1 MTTSKNHPG
10 IDREL
15 KDTGSFDILLEYL
28 QNFYSKEDVAIVEK
42 AYKLAFDAHKG
53 VVRRSGEAYIT
64 HPIGVAYI
72 LAQLKLDVA
81 SIIAALLHDTVE
93 DTLVTTKD
101 IHKVFG
107 SSVAGIVE
115 GVTKIT
121 QLNFRHTHEKQAEN
135 IRKMIVAMGS
145 DVRVILVKLA
155 DRLHNMRTLNYMSY
169 EKQARIAHET
179 LDIYAPLAGR
189 LGMSSIKVELED
201 LSLKYAYPDEFHFLK
216 EKVKEKRKDR
226 VAYIEN
232 FKLTLTRSLEAR
244 VHFNFNIQGRSKHL
258 YSIYKKMQT
267 SNLPYEQIYDILA
280 FRICVGSIKECYE
293 TLGIIHSLWRP
304 IPGRFKDFVAMPKAN
319 NYQSLHTT
327 LIGNDGERVEVQIR
341 TDEMHELAEWGIA
354 AHWEY
359 KANAYSKNMDTK
371 DTPDV
376 VKKFNWLRELIQMN
390 QETYNSDEFLE
401 NMKSD
406 LLESE
411 IYVFTP
417 KGEVKEFPSGATPID
432 FAYSIHT
439 DVGNHIVSACVNK
452 KVVPLRYVLQNGDTV
467 EVVTSK
473 NQSPSKDWLKFCATS
488 KAKSHIRSVIKKE
501 QRHMSQKIG
510 QDMLERFFKKKSSKL
525 SAYTS
530 AEGFAEYLQ
539 KQGCHKLEDLF
550 IKIGFGRLEPSLV
563 YKDLTPK
570 EEGEIKKPI
579 SEVEHLE
586 KRIEHSNK
594 QKSSKS
600 DKSGVQVGGENDIL
614 VRFAKCCYPIPGD
627 SIVGFVSVGRGI
639 SIHRADCEKTFNIDS
654 GRYVEVNWNAANTSL
669 THRVRLCVVS
679 FNLPGI
685 LAKMGDVFSAADAN
699 IENLKASSTLD
710 NRAISYFDIQIKNLD
725 KLQKLLLEIKKIKGV
740 IQVSRD
746 HRV

>member
-1 MTTSKNHPG
+1 M
-10 IDREL
+10 I
-15 KDTGSFDILLEYL
+15 
-28 QNFYSKEDVAIVEK
+28 EK
-42 AYKLAFDAHKG
+42 AYQMAQKAHEG
-53 VVRRSGEAYIT
+53 VVRRSGEEYIT

-93 DTLVTTKD
+93 DTLITTED
-101 IHKVFG
+101 ILKVFG

-121 QLNFRHTHEKQAEN
+121 KLNFRHTHEKQAEN

-155 DRLHNMRTLNYMSY
+155 DRLHNMRTLNYMSFQ
-169 EKQARIAHET
+169 KQGRIASET
-179 LDIYAPLAGR
+179 LDIYAPLASR
-189 LGMSSIKVELED
+189 LGMSSIKIELED
-201 LSLKYAYPDEFHFLK
+201 LSLKYAHPDEYHFLK
-216 EKVKEKRKDR
+216 EKTKERRKDR
-226 VAYIEN
+226 LSYVEN
-232 FKLTLTRSLEAR
+232 FKLTLIKNLENR
-244 VHFNFNIQGRSKHL
+244 VDFSFDIQGRFKHL
-258 YSIYKKMQT
+258 YSIYKKMKI

-280 FRICVGSIKECYE
+280 FRICVSSIKECYE

-304 IPGRFKDFVAMPKAN
+304 IPGRFKDFIAMPKVN

-341 TDEMHELAEWGIA
+341 THEMHELAEWGIA

-359 KANAYSKNMDTK
+359 KANSYSQDVNSKNA
-371 DTPDV
+371 PAADV
-376 VKKFNWLRELIQMN
+376 AKKFNWLRELIQMN
-390 QETYNSDEFLE
+390 QETYNADEFLE

-417 KGEVKEFPSGATPID
+417 KGEVKEFPVGATPID

-473 NQSPSKDWLKFCATS
+473 NQAPSKDWLKFCVTS
-488 KAKSHIRSVIKKE
+488 KAKGQIRTVIKKE
-501 QRHMSQKIG
+501 QRIMSQKVG
-510 QDMLERFFKKKSSKL
+510 QDMLERFFRKKSQRL
-525 SAYTS
+525 SRYT
-530 AEGFAEYLQ
+530 EGVSFTEYLQ
-539 KQGCHKLEDLF
+539 KQGCQKLEDLF
-550 IKIGFGRLEPSLV
+550 VKIGFGRLESSLV
-563 YKDLTPK
+563 YKDLVPK
-570 EEGEIKKPI
+570 EEEQVKSTSEI
-579 SEVEHLE
+579 ETLE
-586 KRIEHSNK
+586 KKIETSNSTK
-594 QKSSKS
+594 KSKK
-600 DKSGVQVGGENDIL
+600 DRSGVQVGGENDIL

-627 SIVGFVSVGRGI
+627 PIVGFVSVGRGI

-654 GRYVEVNWNAANTSL
+654 GRYVEVNWDQKTENI
-669 THRVRLCVVS
+669 THRVRLCIVS

-710 NRAISYFDIQIKNLD
+710 NRAVSYFDIRIKNLED
-725 KLQKLLLEIKKIKGV
+725 LQKLLIEIKKIKGI

-746 HRV
+746 HRL

>member
-1 MTTSKNHPG
+1 MAIKNHQSV
-10 IDREL
+10 EKKL
-15 KDTGSFDILLEYL
+15 EDTSSFEIFLQYL
-28 QNFYSKEDVAIVEK
+28 QSFYSKEDIVMIKK
-42 AYKLAFDAHKG
+42 AYQMAKKAHEG
-53 VVRRSGEAYIT
+53 CVRRSGEPYIT

-93 DTLVTTKD
+93 DTLITTKD
-101 IHKVFG
+101 IYKTFG
-107 SSVAGIVE
+107 SSVSGIVE

-121 QLNFRHTHEKQAEN
+121 QLNFRHSHEKQAEN

-155 DRLHNMRTLNYMSY
+155 DRLHNMRTLNYMSFQKQ
-169 EKQARIAHET
+169 EKIAHET
-179 LDIYAPLAGR
+179 LDIYAPLASR
-189 LGMSSIKVELED
+189 LGISSIKIELEN
-201 LSLKYAYPDEFHFLK
+201 LSLKYAYPDEYYFLK
-216 EKVKEKRKDR
+216 EKIKAKQKNRDS
-226 VAYIEN
+226 YIEK
-232 FKLTLTRSLEAR
+232 FKVTLTKNLQDQ
-244 VHFNFNIQGRSKHL
+244 VNFDFSIQGRSKHL
-258 YSIYKKMQT
+258 YSIYKKMKV

-280 FRICVGSIKECYE
+280 FRICVNSIKECYE

-327 LIGNDGERVEVQIR
+327 LIGNEGERVEVQIR
-341 TDEMHELAEWGIA
+341 THEMDELAEWGIA

-359 KANAYSKNMDTK
+359 KANSYSTDVNSKN
-371 DTPDV
+371 TPDV

-390 QETYNSDEFLE
+390 QETYNADEFLE

-417 KGEVKEFPSGATPID
+417 KGEVKEFPVGATPID

-452 KVVPLRYVLQNGDTV
+452 KVVPLRYVLQNGETV

-473 NQSPSKDWLKFCATS
+473 NQSPSKDWLKFCVTS
-488 KAKSHIRSVIKKE
+488 RAKGQIRTVIKKE
-501 QRHMSQKIG
+501 QRSMSKKIG
-510 QDMLERFFKKKSSKL
+510 QDMLERYFRKKSNKL
-525 SAYTS
+525 SNYVEG
-530 AEGFAEYLQ
+530 EGFAEYLQ

-550 IKIGFGRLEPSLV
+550 IKVGFGRLEPSLV

-570 EEGEIKKPI
+570 EKAEIETPSEIKI
-579 SEVEHLE
+579 LE
-586 KRIEHSNK
+586 KKIESSNSNK
-594 QKSSKS
+594 KSK
-600 DKSGVQVGGENDIL
+600 KEYSGVQVGGENNIL

-654 GRYVEVNWNAANTSL
+654 GRYVEVNWNEKTTHI

-685 LAKMGDVFSAADAN
+685 LAKMGDVFSAAEAN

-710 NRAISYFDIQIKNLD
+710 NRAISYFDIQIKDLES
-725 KLQKLLLEIKKIKGV
+725 LQKLLVEIKKIKGI